1 MPLVSIL
8 IHCID
13 LDASKVLEDLPFF
26 EILSTLLPM
35 SSLEHWVFRPG
46 LAVKRRISIK
56 DTTSHL
62 W

>member
-1 MPLVSIL
+1 MPLVGIL

-13 LDASKVLEDLPFF
+13 LDASKVLGDLPFF

-35 SSLEHWVFRPG
+35 FSLERGVFRPG
-46 LAVKRRISIK
+46 LAVRRMSIK

-62 W
+62 S